1 MSTRAVY
8 TFIDPEL
15 PRNTHHVY
23 KHHDGYPTGAAI
35 AIANAQ
41 PYAWP
46 LGRFEADEFAAAFV
60 AGNKSSYMREELE
73 ILRKLEAGDDVELR
87 DRLEHVRRYGRQ
99 MQGGGVRL
107 MHSGSVYA
115 VAPCDIEWRY
125 EITSKKGALHVT
137 CYRTSFW
144 EVRSR
149 KSEKREFKGT
159 FEAFKAWGE
168 DLERPDGCGAARLA
182 VIWTAKSTNKKT
194 GPMPVSTTSK
204 DACAP
209 DCAFLDDGCYAK
221 YGPLGMLWTG
231 MTKAGPNASFR
242 SGVATVRTIDW
253 SGLCANVKALPDGQI
268 WRHNQAGDLPHAG
281 GRIDCNKL
289 ARLVRANTGKRGF
302 TYTHHNVLQSKPN
315 RDAVAD
321 AVADGFTVNLS
332 GNNLAHADMLADLA
346 IAPVVVV
353 LPVEAGREG
362 TVTPKGRRVVTCPAT
377 YRDDVSCVTCQLCA
391 RMREVIVGFPAHGA
405 GRHKAAAVAMPASAR
420 I

>member
-15 PRNTHHVY
+15 PQNTYHVY

-115 VAPCDIEWRY
+115 VAPGDIEWRY

-137 CYRTSFW
+137 CYCTSFW

-149 KSEKREFKGT
+149 KNEKREFKGT
-159 FEAFKAWGE
+159 FEAFKAW
-168 DLERPDGCGAARLA
+168 
-182 VIWTAKSTNKKT
+182 
-194 GPMPVSTTSK
+194 
-204 DACAP
+204 
-209 DCAFLDDGCYAK
+209 
-221 YGPLGMLWTG
+221 
-231 MTKAGPNASFR
+231 
-242 SGVATVRTIDW
+242 
-253 SGLCANVKALPDGQI
+253 AL
-268 WRHNQAGDLPHAG
+268 
-281 GRIDCNKL
+281 
-289 ARLVRANTGKRGF
+289 KRE
-302 TYTHHNVLQSKPN
+302 
-315 RDAVAD
+315 
-321 AVADGFTVNLS
+321 
-332 GNNLAHADMLADLA
+332 AH
-346 IAPVVVV
+346 
-353 LPVEAGREG
+353 
-362 TVTPKGRRVVTCPAT
+362 
-377 YRDDVSCVTCQLCA
+377 
-391 RMREVIVGFPAHGA
+391 
-405 GRHKAAAVAMPASAR
+405 
-420 I
+420 